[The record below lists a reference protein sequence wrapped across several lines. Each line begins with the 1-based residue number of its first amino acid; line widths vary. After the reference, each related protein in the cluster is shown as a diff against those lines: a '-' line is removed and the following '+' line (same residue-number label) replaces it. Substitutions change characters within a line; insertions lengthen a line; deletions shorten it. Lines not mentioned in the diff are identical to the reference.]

1 MNFMKN
7 PKWNRDELILALDLY
22 FKLPA
27 SQISSTNDEI
37 IKLSKILNQL
47 SSSDKQKEETFRN
60 PNGVSMK
67 LNNFKRLDPDAPGS
81 GLVRGGKL
89 EKVIWEEFSANR
101 SMLEVVASKIR
112 QAVKVGAFAAVGE
125 TSEEDELFPEGKV
138 LFRLHRYRERNCK
151 VVKALKKKAMEKNE
165 LRCSICSFDFY
176 QTYGELGR
184 GFIECHHTV
193 PISDYQFEGSKTNMS
208 DLILVCSNCHR
219 MLHRKRP
226 WINKNEIRNI
236 LTI

>member
-1 MNFMKN
+1 
-7 PKWNRDELILALDLY
+7 
-22 FKLPA
+22 
-27 SQISSTNDEI
+27 
-37 IKLSKILNQL
+37 
-47 SSSDKQKEETFRN
+47 
-60 PNGVSMK
+60 MK

-151 VVKALKKKAMEKNE
+151 VVKALKKE
-165 LRCSICSFDFY
+165 
-176 QTYGELGR
+176 
-184 GFIECHHTV
+184 
-193 PISDYQFEGSKTNMS
+193 
-208 DLILVCSNCHR
+208 SNG
-219 MLHRKRP
+219 K
-226 WINKNEIRNI
+226 K
-236 LTI
+236 

>member
-1 MNFMKN
+1 MNLMKN

-27 SQISSTNDEI
+27 SKISSTNEEI

-47 SSSDKQKEETFRN
+47 SSSDKRKDGTFRN

-67 LNNFKRLDPDAPGS
+67 LNNFKRLDPDASGS

-112 QAVKVGAFAAVGE
+112 QAVEVGTFAAVGE
-125 TSEEDELFPEGKV
+125 VSEEDELFPEGKV

-151 VVKALKKKAMEKNE
+151 IVKALKKKAMDKNE
-165 LRCSICSFDFY
+165 LKCSVCGFDFY
-176 QTYGELGR
+176 QTYGELGK

-193 PISDYQFEGSKTNMS
+193 PVSDYRFDGSKTNMS

-226 WINKNEIRNI
+226 WPTIKELRQI
-236 LTI
+236 LS